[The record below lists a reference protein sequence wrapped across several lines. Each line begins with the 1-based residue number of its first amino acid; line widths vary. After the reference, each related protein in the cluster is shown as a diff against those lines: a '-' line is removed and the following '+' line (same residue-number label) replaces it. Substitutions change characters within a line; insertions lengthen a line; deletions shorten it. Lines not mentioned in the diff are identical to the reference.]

1 MAYMAALRSVQGE
14 KNDLTASHPSHLEDP
29 HYSAR
34 FINAN
39 AETQKREG
47 ESDIE
52 INSIGF
58 WSREETADSAET

>member
-1 MAYMAALRSVQGE
+1 MAYIAALQSVQGE
-14 KNDLTASHPSHLEDP
+14 KNDLMASHPSHLEDP

-39 AETQKREG
+39 AETQKES

-58 WSREETADSAET
+58 WSREETTDSAET